1 MKTRVSI
8 LNTGVMGY
16 SPEQYY
22 YTLIAFVDRFRPHFV
37 VVSLCANDFGNAYE
51 SASRGVGDWPEAR
64 YWLKKI
70 VQTCGARRTPCV
82 IVPAPVEANLLKR
95 RTSGY
100 YPGILINTMD
110 VEPQTFLDPMDDFLD
125 AHFQS
130 RVDCRRNGR
139 VPTGCA
145 LFNDAINDTHFSPA
159 GSEVWARSVGRRLA
173 VILEDAPAGSRTRRT
188 DGPAPRG
195 AETKLPADD
204 PHGRGENRS

>member
-70 VQTCGARRTPCV
+70 VQTCSARRTPCV

-95 RTSGY
+95 RNSGY

-125 AHFQS
+125 AHFQA
-130 RVDCRRNGR
+130 RIECRRNGG
-139 VPTGCA
+139 VPTGFA
-145 LFNDAINDTHFSPA
+145 LFNNAINDTHFSPA
-159 GSEVWARSVGRRLA
+159 GSEVWAQSVGRRLA
-173 VILEDAPAGSRTRRT
+173 VILEDAWLNREPGEPTGRA
-188 DGPAPRG
+188 APSG
-195 AETKLPADD
+195 DVVPADD